1 LKNPSRLSAPEVRRE
16 ADRLLADATRISGA
30 APVLR
35 RQSESLREAVKLY
48 DKPVLAVL
56 ESDGVTLV
64 AVQRIGNFGAFTRR
78 EIQLKPGRYVAV
90 GSREGFRDVR
100 REFTVTPESSMMVIS
115 VRCTEAVS

>member
-1 LKNPSRLSAPEVRRE
+1 LNNPSRLSAPEVRRE